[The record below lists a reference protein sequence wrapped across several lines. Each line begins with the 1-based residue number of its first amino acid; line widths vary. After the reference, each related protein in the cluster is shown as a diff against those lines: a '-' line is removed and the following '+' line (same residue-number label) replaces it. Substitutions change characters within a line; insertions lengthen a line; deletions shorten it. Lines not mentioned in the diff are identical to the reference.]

1 MPDSLLDLLVHI
13 DFRGLEPVAGLH
25 RSRGLN
31 DWDSGDFDFRL
42 RLLRSFH
49 GLLSINQLND
59 NPSSLDRDL
68 LVLDWIKD
76 LVFLIL
82 LEKLKTFYLFYF
94 RLHESRCFIKSF
106 AYKIFAHRSH
116 HYLTFCEI
124 WLIDALQS

>member
-13 DFRGLEPVAGLH
+13 DLRGLEPVAGLH

-82 LEKLKTFYLFYF
+82 LEKLKTFDLFYF
-94 RLHESRCFIKSF
+94 RLHESRCFI
-106 AYKIFAHRSH
+106 
-116 HYLTFCEI
+116 
-124 WLIDALQS
+124 